1 MTAALQMLLDLLEQ
15 EVATPLYWF
24 CPALPPL
31 RHVLL
36 HGKGC
41 WRTVDIV
48 TKSVAVVHSA
58 SQCLKLCT
66 AVS

>member
-1 MTAALQMLLDLLEQ
+1 MTAALGVLLDLLEQ

-24 CPALPPL
+24 CPALPAL

-36 HGKGC
+36 RGKGC
-41 WRTVDIV
+41 WKTADVITR
-48 TKSVAVVHSA
+48 SVSLVHGA